1 MTAALPP
8 IGELLPHTP
17 PSLLLDEL
25 VQLTADGAVARVRV
39 TEQSLFRE
47 SQGVPAIVALEYMAQ
62 TIAAFSGARRRDL
75 GLPAQL
81 GLLVGCRRMTLE
93 VEHFRSG
100 DELLVEARH
109 VGSSATLGQFDC
121 AVSCAG
127 TVVARGVLSV
137 YEGPLDRTPP

>member
-1 MTAALPP
+1 
-8 IGELLPHTP
+8 
-17 PSLLLDEL
+17 
-25 VQLTADGAVARVRV
+25 VARVRV
-39 TEQSLFRE
+39 TEQSLFWE
-47 SQGVPAIVALEYMAQ
+47 SEGVPAIVAIEYMAQ
-62 TIAAFSGARRRDL
+62 TIAAFSGARRRDR

-81 GLLVGCRRMTLE
+81 GLLVGCRLMTLE

-137 YEGPLDRTPP
+137 YEGPLDRAPP